1 MLATLVSRLRARL
14 TQPWLRWINVASG
27 ALITGFGVQSLLT
40 LWWPI
45 NALYLLAGVIVCAIA
60 AGVARAILIR

>member
-1 MLATLVSRLRARL
+1 V
-14 TQPWLRWINVASG
+14 W
-27 ALITGFGVQSLLT
+27 FGVQSLMT

-45 NALYLLAGVIVCAIA
+45 NALYMVAGAIVFAIA